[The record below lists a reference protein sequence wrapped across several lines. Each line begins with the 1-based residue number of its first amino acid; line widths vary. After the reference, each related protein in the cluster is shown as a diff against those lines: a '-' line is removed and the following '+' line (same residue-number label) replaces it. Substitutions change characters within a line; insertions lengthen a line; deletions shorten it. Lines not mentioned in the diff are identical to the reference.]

1 MSDILLSIVGL
12 EKAFGER
19 DVLDLEALAFH
30 AGESYVL
37 TGDNGAGKSTLLRI
51 LAGLE
56 KADAGQ
62 MRYLSNIIDL
72 NKYPDELR
80 REIMY
85 VHQHPYLFDTTV
97 AENIGYGLKLRG
109 MAKSEREDIVS
120 EALVWSGITHLRS
133 VPPQKLSGGEKQRVA
148 LARAKVLNP
157 KVILFDEPTANLD
170 IDGRR
175 QVIWLL
181 NKMVSD
187 KNCVVVACHDHEI
200 INLPHMQRLHLR
212 EGKLEDPQVKQNKLA
227 F

>member
-1 MSDILLSIVGL
+1 MNEILLSVVGL
-12 EKAFGER
+12 QKSFGER
-19 DVLDLEALAFH
+19 DVLDLDSVAFH

-56 KADAGQ
+56 KSDTGQ

-72 NKYPDELR
+72 QNYPDQLR

-97 AENIGYGLKLRG
+97 GDNIAYGLKLRG
-109 MAKSEREDIVS
+109 VSKHDRDEIVR
-120 EALVWSGITHLRS
+120 EALMWGGVTHLAN

-157 KVILFDEPTANLD
+157 RVILFDEPTANLD

-187 KNCVVVACHDHEI
+187 KNCVVVAAHDHEI
-200 INLPHMQRLHLR
+200 INLPHVQRLHLR
-212 EGKLEDPQVKQNKLA
+212 EGKLEDPQVKQDRLV

>member
-1 MSDILLSIVGL
+1 MNEILLSVVGL
-12 EKAFGER
+12 QKSFGRRE
-19 DVLDLEALAFH
+19 VLDLDSIAFH

-56 KADAGQ
+56 KADSGQ
-62 MRYLSNIIDL
+62 MRYLSHVIDL
-72 NKYPDELR
+72 DNYPDELR

-97 AENIGYGLKLRG
+97 ADNIGYGLKLRG
-109 MAKSEREDIVS
+109 VPKKDREAIIRD
-120 EALVWSGITHLRS
+120 ALMWAGITHLAD

-148 LARAKVLNP
+148 LARAKVLDP

-181 NKMVSD
+181 NKMVSE

-212 EGKLEDPQVKQNKLA
+212 EGKLEESQVKQNRLV